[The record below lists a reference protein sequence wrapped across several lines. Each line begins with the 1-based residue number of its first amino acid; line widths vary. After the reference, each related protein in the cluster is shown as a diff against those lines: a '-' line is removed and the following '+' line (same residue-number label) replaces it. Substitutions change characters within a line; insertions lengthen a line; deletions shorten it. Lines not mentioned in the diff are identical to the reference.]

1 MFFAF
6 LANAQQAKDTAGTM
20 SINIEGAK
28 RLVQDKT
35 DTATIFRFYGDV
47 RLSQGT
53 TVMTCD
59 TAFLNQEANNM
70 EAFGNVNIV
79 QAGGTSVTSNYL
91 RYTGNTKLA
100 YLNGD
105 VSLTDGKN
113 SLWSEEL
120 NYDLG
125 NKIGSYNNGGTLKS
139 EATTVSSNIGVYHVK
154 EKDARFSEDVYV
166 TDPQYNVTS
175 TDLGYNTETKMV
187 TFFGSSTI
195 ISDKSKLTTNSGTW
209 DGKNEVAHFRERS
222 SAENKD
228 QYIEADFLDYD
239 KRTGIGIA
247 KGNVYALDTAMHTT
261 LYCGLAV
268 YNEKTRQTRAYQK
281 PVMKKANV
289 NDSLYIRAD
298 TFYVAPV
305 NVQTD
310 SIQTEKKELS
320 SKTKIKKVVVA
331 DTMQADSTIKRFF
344 IGFHHVLVFSDSLQ
358 ARGDSISFSQ
368 QDSIMR
374 LMKDPIAWTRKG
386 QITGDTIMLFIANN
400 KLDKLFIPKNAIS
413 VSRSGP
419 EKANM
424 YDQIQGKTMTGIFDS
439 NLLKEIIVFPNAE
452 AIYYATDDDGAYMG
466 VNQASSDKMKVFFDS
481 NKIEKIVFEQE
492 IKQTMTPMKQ
502 AKMEELRLNGFRWD
516 EGLRPRSVSELFMFE
531 SEEEKALEKQA
542 EATPK
547 ATEPKKETKKKKGK
561 KK

>member
-1 MFFAF
+1 LLVGGLLAFAF
-6 LANAQQAKDTAGTM
+6 SAKAQQSKDTTGTV

-28 RLVQDKT
+28 KMVQEKT
-35 DTATIFRFYGDV
+35 DSATIFKFYGDV

-125 NKIGSYNNGGTLKS
+125 KKIGDYSSGGTLKS
-139 EATTVSSNIGVYHVK
+139 ESTTVSSNVGIYHVK
-154 EKDARFSEDVYV
+154 EKDARFSQDVYV

-195 ISDKSKLTTNSGTW
+195 INDKSKLITSSGTW

-239 KRTGIGIA
+239 KRTGKGTA
-247 KGNVYALDTAMHTT
+247 NGNVFALDTAMHTT
-261 LYCGLAV
+261 LYCGLAL
-268 YNEKTRQTRAYQK
+268 YNEKTHQTWAYQK

-298 TFYVAPV
+298 TFFVAPV
-305 NVQTD
+305 TQKTD
-310 SIQTEKKELS
+310 SIIPEKKTISLKE
-320 SKTKIKKVVVA
+320 KNKKVETA
-331 DTMQADSTIKRFF
+331 DTTEADSSVKRFF
-344 IGFHHVLVFSDSLQ
+344 IGYHHVLVFSDSLQ

-374 LMKDPIAWTRKG
+374 LMKDPIAWSRKG
-386 QITGDTIMLFIANN
+386 QITGDTILLYIANN

-424 YDQIQGKTMTGIFDS
+424 YDQIQGKTMTGFFDS
-439 NLLKEIIVFPNAE
+439 NVLKEIIVFPNAE
-452 AIYYATDDDGAYMG
+452 AIYYATDEDGAYIG

-502 AKMEELRLNGFRWD
+502 AKID
-516 EGLRPRSVSELFMFE
+516 ELRPRSVSELFMFE
-531 SEEEKALEKQA
+531 NEEEKKSSTKE
-542 EATPK
+542 TPISNSPI
-547 ATEPKKETKKKKGK
+547 PKKENTKKRRKKETH
-561 KK
+561 